1 MPLLNLLLLSTF
13 GDHLAAVRWN
23 SRWPARSARSAASRR
38 PPKPPKRPHC
48 HLTRFLSWLCVRCAQ
63 QPRKFVW
70 RLRIDA
76 DIKKTYTQTKPFFEP
91 TFRIKWSQLLHLPRM
106 NKQKQKNA
114 SPRLGDWWNTIPKWK
129 VRSSNPLYNHKY
141 KLWKT
146 VTINTCVL
154 VLLPS
159 QFCVQTFF
167 KSTLDLLSQLK
178 KNKQHEIQRNIFVF
192 VRKRKK
198 NPKCD
203 FFFRMKNPLRRSWR
217 RLKSRRE
224 E

>member
-76 DIKKTYTQTKPFFEP
+76 DIKKNLHTNKTLFEP
-91 TFRIKWSQLLHLPRM
+91 TFRIKKANYYNYQEWI
-106 NKQKQKNA
+106 NKTKKMPVQ
-114 SPRLGDWWNTIPKWK
+114 DWVIDEIFRNEKFEVRIP
-129 VRSSNPLYNHKY
+129 Y
-141 KLWKT
+141 T
-146 VTINTCVL
+146 TINTNSENSDYKYVCLSVATFSVL
-154 VLLPS
+154 RSNFFQKVPLIYCLNWRKTNNMKS
-159 QFCVQTFF
+159 KETFF
-167 KSTLDLLSQLK
+167 
-178 KNKQHEIQRNIFVF
+178 F

-198 NPKCD
+198 
-203 FFFRMKNPLRRSWR
+203 
-217 RLKSRRE
+217 KSKMWFLFSNE
-224 E
+224 KPS

>member
-76 DIKKTYTQTKPFFEP
+76 DIKKNLHTNKTLFEP
-91 TFRIKWSQLLHLPRM
+91 TFRIKKANYYNYQEWI
-106 NKQKQKNA
+106 NKTKKMPVQ
-114 SPRLGDWWNTIPKWK
+114 DWVIDEIFRNEKFEVRIP
-129 VRSSNPLYNHKY
+129 Y
-141 KLWKT
+141 T
-146 VTINTCVL
+146 TINTNSENSDYKYVCLSVATFSVL
-154 VLLPS
+154 RSNFFQKYPWFIVS
-159 QFCVQTFF
+159 IEEKQTTWNPKKHFF
-167 KSTLDLLSQLK
+167 LFEK
-178 KNKQHEIQRNIFVF
+178 ER
-192 VRKRKK
+192 K